1 MAERRQKGSGLRRQ
15 IVLSMMVLA
24 FSVVLLAI
32 CGSYVFYAIFM
43 TYSPTSISDGLVP
56 APAELTWMAMTMLAA
71 LVLATGVAVR
81 LARRI
86 LAPLNSVAD
95 NLRLVAE
102 GDLSARAIADEHSMG
117 EATRLVS
124 DFNNLAERLERM
136 ARDRAFWNAAIAH
149 ELRTPVTVLRGRLQ
163 GLAEGVFQPSPQL
176 ALGLLSQVEG
186 LSRLVEDLRLLS
198 LDESGRLALQLE
210 QCDLAAEIRSTV
222 NAFEPTLRAAGFT
235 LSLELGEF
243 EAICDPVRMRQALL
257 ALLDNAVHHASPG
270 PLRIR
275 LFESAGMAHLEVEDT
290 GPGIPVGLIER
301 VFEAFHSGQGD
312 GSGRGSGLGLAVVK
326 ALARAHG
333 GDAMCRASGTGGTV
347 FELVWPT

>member
-1 MAERRQKGSGLRRQ
+1 MPEEQQGSGLRRQ
-15 IVLSMMVLA
+15 IVLSMTVLA
-24 FSVVLLAI
+24 FSVVSLAI
-32 CGSYVFYAIFM
+32 CGSYVFYAVFL
-43 TYSPTSISDGLVP
+43 TYAPNSISDDLVP

-71 LVLATGVAVR
+71 LVLATGVAVK
-81 LARRI
+81 LAQRI

-95 NLRLVAE
+95 NLRRVAE
-102 GDLSARAIADEHSMG
+102 GDLSARATADDRSMG

-163 GLAEGVFQPSPQL
+163 GLAEGVFHPTPQL
-176 ALGLLSQVEG
+176 FYGLLSQVEG
-186 LSRLVEDLRLLS
+186 LGRLVEDLRVLS
-198 LDESGRLALQLE
+198 LDESGRLTIQLE

-235 LSLELGEF
+235 LSLELGEI
-243 EAICDPVRMRQALL
+243 EAICDPVRTRQALL
-257 ALLDNAVHHASPG
+257 ALLDNAVHHATPG

-275 LFESAGMAHLEVEDT
+275 LFESVGMAHLQVEDT
-290 GPGIPVGLIER
+290 GPGIPDGFTER
-301 VFEAFHSGQGD
+301 VFEAFHRGQDD

-326 ALARAHG
+326 AVARAHG
-333 GDAMCRASGTGGTV
+333 GNATCRASGAGGTV
-347 FELVWPT
+347 FELAWPA